1 MLEFHYNVMKKQT
14 DCVLLYSDTD
24 SFIYKLKSKNF
35 YDDLKKTLD
44 LKNHFDLSNFPTDHK
59 LYDRSNKRV
68 VLKFKDEL
76 AGTPI
81 QEFCALKPKLYSIL
95 VANGQTKMTA
105 KGTKKF
111 AQAKLN
117 HEMFKKTLETGDL
130 VRVENIKF
138 NTDKHQLQTV
148 YVNKIALSAYDDK
161 RYISSNRKTTLPFG
175 HYSLRDEYITKKMCV
190 ETDWDTEYH
199 EPYNVFELPEVGE
212 ALGWETPDPGF
223 YRPSYSNED
232 LNDVVDLPNLSDHS
246 DDSNQEISNPFILN
260 EADESLDNSTSS
272 SDSDTTLAN
281 ISKQR
286 KKTANVNRNL
296 FNESM
301 ILETLTL
308 FELVFLF
315 CILNYDISEGKF
327 QSFKRI
333 KYC

>member
-1 MLEFHYNVMKKQT
+1 
-14 DCVLLYSDTD
+14 
-24 SFIYKLKSKNF
+24 
-35 YDDLKKTLD
+35 
-44 LKNHFDLSNFPTDHK
+44 
-59 LYDRSNKRV
+59 
-68 VLKFKDEL
+68 
-76 AGTPI
+76 
-81 QEFCALKPKLYSIL
+81 
-95 VANGQTKMTA
+95 MTA

-161 RYISSNRKTTLPFG
+161 RYISANRKTTLPFG

-190 ETDWDTEYH
+190 ETDWDTELH
-199 EPYNVFELPEVGE
+199 EPYNVFELPKVGE

-223 YRPSYSNED
+223 YQPSYSNEE
-232 LNDVVDLPNLSDHS
+232 LNDVVDLSNLSDHS
-246 DDSNQEISNPFILN
+246 DDSNHKISNPFILT
-260 EADESLDNSTSS
+260 EAEESLDNSTSS

-296 FNESM
+296 FNESKS
-301 ILETLTL
+301 LDSRNSDT
-308 FELVFLF
+308 
-315 CILNYDISEGKF
+315 D
-327 QSFKRI
+327 
-333 KYC
+333 

>member
-1 MLEFHYNVMKKQT
+1 MK
-14 DCVLLYSDTD
+14 
-24 SFIYKLKSKNF
+24 
-35 YDDLKKTLD
+35 
-44 LKNHFDLSNFPTDHK
+44 
-59 LYDRSNKRV
+59 
-68 VLKFKDEL
+68 
-76 AGTPI
+76 GTPI

-190 ETDWDTEYH
+190 ETDWDTELH

-223 YRPSYSNED
+223 YQPSYSNEE
-232 LNDVVDLPNLSDHS
+232 LNDVVDLSNLSDHS
-246 DDSNQEISNPFILN
+246 DDSNHEISNPFILN
-260 EADESLDNSTSS
+260 EAEESLDNSTSS

-296 FNESM
+296 FNESKS
-301 ILETLTL
+301 LDSRNSDT
-308 FELVFLF
+308 
-315 CILNYDISEGKF
+315 D
-327 QSFKRI
+327 
-333 KYC
+333 